1 MRSDIKDI
9 DTRARKLV
17 EAEELAAQERAERE
31 SEQANESRI
40 MDARRRIKEDDARA
54 AAERSRQG
62 AGVEADDLARERYE
76 LEERLEGEA
85 MAVNR
90 TLSELQ
96 SLHKRQGDALRR
108 AGRPLG
114 HDYRLTDLITA
125 WWKDR
130 FGSPNSLTSTPV
142 GHMDSMGRHEERKR
156 KSLPERDPLAD
167 VTSYDDKG
175 VS

>member
-1 MRSDIKDI
+1 MTPNDIKDI

-40 MDARRRIKEDDARA
+40 MDARRRIKEDDARS

-62 AGVEADDLARERYE
+62 AEVEAAELSKERYE
-76 LEERLEGEA
+76 LEERLESEA

-90 TLSELQ
+90 TLAELE
-96 SLHKRQGDALRR
+96 SLHQRQGDALRH

-114 HDYRLTDLITA
+114 HDYRLTDLITG

-130 FGSPNSLTSTPV
+130 FGGFNSLTGTPSP
-142 GHMDSMGRHEERKR
+142 HFNAEDKP
-156 KSLPERDPLAD
+156 LPERDPLARSD
-167 VTSYDDKG
+167 G
-175 VS
+175 

>member
-1 MRSDIKDI
+1 MRSDIER
-9 DTRARKLV
+9 RASDLLEREEQ
-17 EAEELAAQERAERE
+17 EAARDQERRDHEHH
-31 SEQANESRI
+31 ESRLEE
-40 MDARRRIKEDDARA
+40 ARRRIKEDDARA

-90 TLSELQ
+90 SLAELESMHQ
-96 SLHKRQGDALRR
+96 RQGDALRH

-114 HDYRLTDLITA
+114 HDYRLTDLITG

-130 FGSPNSLTSTPV
+130 FGGFNSLTGTPSP
-142 GHMDSMGRHEERKR
+142 HFNAEDKP
-156 KSLPERDPLAD
+156 LPERDPLARSD
-167 VTSYDDKG
+167 GS
-175 VS
+175 